1 MSEHDIESETVDPLM
16 ALVADN
22 PPQTPL
28 ELREMLDAF
37 SLALNVN
44 LPDIESIDDVL
55 IESFEGQDLTVDIH
69 RPQGD
74 GPFPILVYLHGG
86 GWILGT
92 PKTHRKL
99 AFRFAEAG
107 FLVFNVHYRLAP
119 EHPFPAAY
127 DDCVTA
133 LKWVH
138 ENAAAYGGDV
148 SRIAVGG
155 DSAGGNLTAA
165 IAAADDA
172 NLIKCIL
179 LLYPAL
185 DFGTMDDSLGALP
198 GSDVNMMSL
207 MVDSY
212 IGHDFDALVADPR
225 VSPIHHAQHL
235 PPAHIMCGTMD
246 TLIDDCRRLAGLLED
261 AGISHETAFY
271 DLMPHG
277 FAQLE
282 DFFPE
287 ARQSIDAMVAYL
299 NRTLG

>member
-1 MSEHDIESETVDPLM
+1 MSEHDVESETVDPLM

-107 FLVFNVHYRLAP
+107 FIVFNVHYRLAP

-127 DDCVTA
+127 DDCVSA
-133 LKWVH
+133 LKWVRD
-138 ENAAAYGGDV
+138 NAATYGGDV
-148 SRIAVGG
+148 GRIAVGG

-165 IAAADDA
+165 IAASDDED
-172 NLIKCIL
+172 LIKCIL

-185 DFGTMDDSLGALP
+185 DFANMDESLGALP

-212 IGHDFDALVADPR
+212 IGHDIDGLIADPR
-225 VSPIHHAQHL
+225 VSPIHSATQL
-235 PPAHIMCGTMD
+235 PPAHIMCGEAD
-246 TLIDDCRRLAGLLED
+246 ALIEDCRKLAGLLAD
-261 AGISHETAFY
+261 AGVAHETAFY
-271 DLMPHG
+271 DNMPHG

-287 ARQSIDAMVAYL
+287 ARQSIDAMIGYL
-299 NRTLG
+299 RKTLG